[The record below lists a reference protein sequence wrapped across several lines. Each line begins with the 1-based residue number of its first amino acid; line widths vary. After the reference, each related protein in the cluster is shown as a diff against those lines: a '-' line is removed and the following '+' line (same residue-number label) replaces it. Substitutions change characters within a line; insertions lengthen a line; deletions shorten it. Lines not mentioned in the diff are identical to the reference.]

1 MSLTNVKNDWS
12 LYQDLWKIMIA
23 ALNKKIVLNSPASP
37 VSPFPKNDKSQ
48 WRKWARAVKGVIA
61 LEENLEI
68 TDVALKQNTALLA
81 AHHKAAAAVSV
92 GSPQESE
99 VKDFLDNLELVNK
112 EVQKDQRFHA
122 ALDIGEA
129 LAGAIKQ
136 AQAA

>member
-1 MSLTNVKNDWS
+1 MSLTDVKNDWS
-12 LYQDLWKIMIA
+12 LYQDLRKIMTTV
-23 ALNKKIVLNSPASP
+23 LNGEIVLNSPASP

-48 WRKWARAVKGVIA
+48 WRMWARAVKGVIA
-61 LEENLEI
+61 LEDNLAI
-68 TDVALKQNTALLA
+68 IDAALQQNAILLA
-81 AHHKAAAAVSV
+81 AHHRVAAAVSV
-92 GSPQESE
+92 GSPQKSD

-136 AQAA
+136 AQTM